1 MSVRGMEGE
10 KRIDGR
16 GEVVQATAAAA
27 LLLLLLLLVLDVLCI
42 LSIPNYSHNF
52 IAMATWVGRQKI

>member
-1 MSVRGMEGE
+1 
-10 KRIDGR
+10 
-16 GEVVQATAAAA
+16 VQATAAAA

-42 LSIPNYSHNF
+42 SSIPNYSHNF